1 MKNQSDKSVIYIII
15 TALILLAVNAAVF
28 VEIQQAKLVAPTNIV
43 LWGIF
48 AVLNMVSLLWAVM
61 VMGLQPLLLA
71 VSYVAGAALA
81 YFGVKEM
88 GTVNVAEVTTA
99 GAVYGGVGALTVG
112 NVFVKMR
119 TIFFEKGQ
127 IPFIAIVVVLLILDG
142 VLNTQL
148 SSANWPVFLH
158 AMLLP
163 FGVGGI
169 VLGTVGVT
177 LFGLINKNAQVQE
190 AKKSEDSAPETKK
203 ASPSKPEPKKTA
215 APKVEAK
222 KPVVSSKPKEV
233 IPTKTS
239 TEDVAS
245 QQRIAERRAAEKK
258 AEEERI
264 RAEQKAAAEQLLAE
278 RRAAEKKAQEQK
290 SALKEDAPVEQKV
303 VAKETVA
310 TAPIEN
316 LDTKSVKKEEPA
328 TSNESKQGDEKSTS
342 EGDITSDWLSSQLNL
357 LNKISKNED
366 KDK

>member
-1 MKNQSDKSVIYIII
+1 
-15 TALILLAVNAAVF
+15 
-28 VEIQQAKLVAPTNIV
+28 
-43 LWGIF
+43 
-48 AVLNMVSLLWAVM
+48 
-61 VMGLQPLLLA
+61 
-71 VSYVAGAALA
+71 
-81 YFGVKEM
+81 
-88 GTVNVAEVTTA
+88 VAEVTTA

-127 IPFIAIVVVLLILDG
+127 IPFIAIVAVLLILDG

-177 LFGLINKNAQVQE
+177 LLGLINKNAQVQE

-203 ASPSKPEPKKTA
+203 ASPSKPEPKKSVAPKAEAKKTA
-215 APKVEAK
+215 APKAEAK

-278 RRAAEKKAQEQK
+278 RRAAEKKAQERK
-290 SALKEDAPVEQKV
+290 SALKEDTPVEQKV